1 MSTDLVCRV
10 SLATRLMLTVAA
22 WILFVPGQ
30 VSVENWAGLNAG
42 AIALTVTLIVC
53 LDRLQPTGTTSQVLS
68 EATDRTGL
76 C

>member
-1 MSTDLVCRV
+1 MSTRSGCRMA
-10 SLATRLMLTVAA
+10 LATRLMLTVTA
-22 WILFVPGQ
+22 WILLVPGQ

-42 AIALTVTLIVC
+42 AIALAVTLIVY

-76 C
+76 

>member
-1 MSTDLVCRV
+1 MSTRSGCRMA
-10 SLATRLMLTVAA
+10 LATRLMLTVTA
-22 WILFVPGQ
+22 WILLVPGQ

-42 AIALTVTLIVC
+42 AIALAVTLIVC

-76 C
+76 